1 MAFNRTALLVSTAD
15 GALREITVDP
25 DTAVAA
31 ICRQDGGLS
40 APEWREHIPELAYR
54 KTCR

>member
-1 MAFNRTALLVSTAD
+1 MGFNRTALLISTAD

-31 ICRQDGGLS
+31 ICRRDGGLS
-40 APEWREHIPELAYR
+40 PAEWKERIPELTYQE
-54 KTCR
+54 TCH